1 MSPDTPP
8 SLRDLVTQEQWEQA
22 NALLRDFGPAAA
34 DAVMA
39 LPFEDQ
45 QKLFRNLPFDSA
57 ANLIGDFPY
66 FHAYVLLHSRP
77 SSEIQAIVDSMNPDV
92 LAHFL
97 EQLPEEAWQS
107 LTDTINPTAGFA
119 TPTAPAAAPAPRPA
133 QSPAQSS
140 AQRPAPSQ
148 RSPLQRPSATRA
160 TTPSAAAPPPS
171 LEPIV
176 EARAIEKKFRQPDGR
191 EIQVI
196 APVSLSL
203 EANTIVAVLG
213 PSGCG
218 KSTLLRMLSG
228 LAAPTTGE
236 VLWHGKPIADCSP
249 SVAIVFQSFALF
261 PWLTVLDNVEAPL
274 LARGMPHFERHHRA
288 LRSLASVG
296 LKGFE
301 LAYPK
306 ELSGGMRQRVGF
318 ARALSVEPEIL
329 FMDEPFSALDV
340 LTAENLR
347 GELLELWLAKKI
359 PTQSI
364 FIVTHNIEEAVLL
377 ADRILVLGRNPG
389 RIRADFRVAIPQP
402 RDRKAAAFLTYVDY
416 IYKIMTQPDSELA
429 PPSLAA
435 QQRTSHTALLPHA
448 RPSGISGFLELLI
461 DRGGEEDLY
470 HVASTLLMEVDDLL
484 PIVEAASMLGFA
496 TAREGDVTI
505 TPRGREFA
513 EADINNRKAIFRE
526 AVLAHVPLLQQ
537 MNSCLASKSD
547 ATMPMEFF
555 RDILDNHLTETAVN
569 EQIETALGWG
579 RYAEL
584 FTYDAETDQL
594 TARPTSSESHSVDGV
609 PSNS

>member
-1 MSPDTPP
+1 MTPDTSPT
-8 SLRDLVTQEQWEQA
+8 LRDLVTREQWEQA
-22 NALLRDFGPAAA
+22 HSVLRDLGPAAA

-39 LPFEDQ
+39 LHFEDQ
-45 QKLFRNLPFDSA
+45 KKLFRNLPFDSA
-57 ANLIGDFPY
+57 ANLIADFPY

-77 SSEIQAIVDSMNPDV
+77 SSEIQAIVEAMNPDA

-107 LTDTINPTAGFA
+107 LTDILNPNASSGGA
-119 TPTAPAAAPAPRPA
+119 IAASAAPVLRPAPSPMARPAPAQRPPLLRPPAAVSAIFAAAPAPIG
-133 QSPAQSS
+133 
-140 AQRPAPSQ
+140 
-148 RSPLQRPSATRA
+148 
-160 TTPSAAAPPPS
+160 
-171 LEPIV
+171 EPIV

-203 EANTIVAVLG
+203 EANTIIAVLG

-236 VLWHGKPIADCSP
+236 VLWHGKPIAECSP

-261 PWLTVLDNVEAPL
+261 PWLTVLSNVEAPL

-359 PTQSI
+359 PTKSI

-435 QQRTSHTALLPHA
+435 QQKTSHTALLPHA

-484 PIVEAASMLGFA
+484 PIVEAAAMLGFA

-513 EADINNRKAIFRE
+513 EADINARKFIFRE

-555 RDILDNHLTETAVN
+555 RDILDNHLTEQEVN
-569 EQIETALGWG
+569 EQVETALGWG

-584 FTYDAETDQL
+584 FTYDAETDQI
-594 TARPTSSESHSVDGV
+594 TSRAASSESHSSDGV

>member
-1 MSPDTPP
+1 MTPDTSPT
-8 SLRDLVTQEQWEQA
+8 LRDLVTREQWEQA
-22 NALLRDFGPAAA
+22 HSLLRDLGPAAA

-45 QKLFRNLPFDSA
+45 KKLFRNLPFDSA
-57 ANLIGDFPY
+57 ANLIADFPY
-66 FHAYVLLHSRP
+66 FHAYVLLHSRS
-77 SSEIQAIVDSMNPDV
+77 SSEIQAIVEAMNPDA

-107 LTDTINPTAGFA
+107 LTDTLNPPSAA
-119 TPTAPAAAPAPRPA
+119 VPASPAAVPRPA
-133 QSPAQSS
+133 QSPTPRPAP
-140 AQRPAPSQ
+140 AQRP
-148 RSPLQRPSATRA
+148 PLQRPLAAASAI
-160 TTPSAAAPPPS
+160 SAATAPAPIG
-171 LEPIV
+171 EPIV

-191 EIQVI
+191 EIKVI
-196 APVSLSL
+196 APVNLSL
-203 EANTIVAVLG
+203 EANTILAVLG

-236 VLWHGKPIADCSP
+236 VLWHGKPIAECSP

-274 LARGMPHFERHHRA
+274 LARGLPHFERHHRA

-359 PTQSI
+359 PTKSI

-389 RIRADFRVAIPQP
+389 RIRADFRVGIPQP

-429 PPSLAA
+429 PPSLA
-435 QQRTSHTALLPHA
+435 QKSTSHTALLPHA

-484 PIVEAASMLGFA
+484 PIVEAAAMLGFA

-513 EADINNRKAIFRE
+513 EADINARKVIFRE

-555 RDILDNHLTETAVN
+555 RDILDNHLTEQEVN
-569 EQIETALGWG
+569 EQVETALGWG

-584 FTYDAETDQL
+584 FTYDAETDQI
-594 TARPTSSESHSVDGV
+594 TSRGASSESHSRDGV

>member
-1 MSPDTPP
+1 MTPDTSPT
-8 SLRDLVTQEQWEQA
+8 LRDLVAREQWEQA
-22 NALLRDFGPAAA
+22 HSLLRDLGPAAA
-34 DAVMA
+34 DAIMA

-45 QKLFRNLPFDSA
+45 KTLFRNLPFDSA
-57 ANLIGDFPY
+57 ANLIADFPY

-77 SSEIQAIVDSMNPDV
+77 TSEMQAIVEAMNPDA

-107 LTDTINPTAGFA
+107 LTDTLNPNPSSAGIAASTAPVLRPPAQGPITRPAPAQRPLVPRPLAAAPTAISA
-119 TPTAPAAAPAPRPA
+119 AAAPAP
-133 QSPAQSS
+133 
-140 AQRPAPSQ
+140 
-148 RSPLQRPSATRA
+148 LG
-160 TTPSAAAPPPS
+160 
-171 LEPIV
+171 EPIV

-236 VLWHGKPIADCSP
+236 VLWHGKPIAECSP

-301 LAYPK
+301 MAYPK

-359 PTQSI
+359 PTKSI

-389 RIRADFRVAIPQP
+389 RIRADFRVGIPQP

-429 PPSLAA
+429 PPSLA
-435 QQRTSHTALLPHA
+435 QKSTSHTALLPHA

-484 PIVEAASMLGFA
+484 PIVEGAAMLGFA
-496 TAREGDVTI
+496 TAREGDVAI

-513 EADINNRKAIFRE
+513 EADINARKVIFRE

-555 RDILDNHLTETAVN
+555 RDILDNHLTEQEVN
-569 EQIETALGWG
+569 EQVETALGWG

-584 FTYDAETDQL
+584 FAYDAETDQI
-594 TARPTSSESHSVDGV
+594 TSRAASSESHSSDGV

>member
-1 MSPDTPP
+1 MTPDTSPT
-8 SLRDLVTQEQWEQA
+8 LRDLVTREQWEQA
-22 NALLRDFGPAAA
+22 HSVLRDLGPAAA

-39 LPFEDQ
+39 LHFEDQ
-45 QKLFRNLPFDSA
+45 KKLFRNLPFDSA
-57 ANLIGDFPY
+57 ANLIADFPY

-77 SSEIQAIVDSMNPDV
+77 SSEIQAIVEAMNPDA

-107 LTDTINPTAGFA
+107 LTDILNPNASSGGA
-119 TPTAPAAAPAPRPA
+119 IAASAAPVLRPAPSPMARPAPAQRPPLLRPPAAVSAIFAAAPAPIG
-133 QSPAQSS
+133 
-140 AQRPAPSQ
+140 
-148 RSPLQRPSATRA
+148 
-160 TTPSAAAPPPS
+160 
-171 LEPIV
+171 EPIV

-203 EANTIVAVLG
+203 EANTIIAVLG

-236 VLWHGKPIADCSP
+236 VLWHGKPIAECSP

-261 PWLTVLDNVEAPL
+261 PWLTVLSNVEAPL

-359 PTQSI
+359 PTKSI

-435 QQRTSHTALLPHA
+435 QQKTSHTALLPHA

-484 PIVEAASMLGFA
+484 PIVEAAAMLGFA

-513 EADINNRKAIFRE
+513 EADINARKFIFRE

-555 RDILDNHLTETAVN
+555 SDILDNHLTEQEVN
-569 EQIETALGWG
+569 EQVETALGWG

-584 FTYDAETDQL
+584 FTYDAETDQI
-594 TARPTSSESHSVDGV
+594 TSRAASSESHSSDGV

>member
-1 MSPDTPP
+1 MTPDTSPT
-8 SLRDLVTQEQWEQA
+8 LRDLVTREQWEQA
-22 NALLRDFGPAAA
+22 HSLLRDLGPAAA

-45 QKLFRNLPFDSA
+45 KKLFRNLPFDSA
-57 ANLIGDFPY
+57 ANLIADFPY
-66 FHAYVLLHSRP
+66 FHAYVLLHSRS
-77 SSEIQAIVDSMNPDV
+77 SSEIQAIVEAMNPDA

-107 LTDTINPTAGFA
+107 LTDTLNPPSAA
-119 TPTAPAAAPAPRPA
+119 VPASPAAVPRPA
-133 QSPAQSS
+133 QSPTPRPAP
-140 AQRPAPSQ
+140 AQRP
-148 RSPLQRPSATRA
+148 PLQRPLAAASAI
-160 TTPSAAAPPPS
+160 SAATAPAPIG
-171 LEPIV
+171 EPIV

-196 APVSLSL
+196 APVNLSL
-203 EANTIVAVLG
+203 EANTILAVLG

-236 VLWHGKPIADCSP
+236 VLWHGKPIAECSP

-274 LARGMPHFERHHRA
+274 LARGLPHFERHHRA

-359 PTQSI
+359 PTKSI

-389 RIRADFRVAIPQP
+389 RIRADFRVGIPQP

-429 PPSLAA
+429 PPSLA
-435 QQRTSHTALLPHA
+435 QKSTSHTALLPHA
-448 RPSGISGFLELLI
+448 RPAGISGFLELLI

-484 PIVEAASMLGFA
+484 PIVEAAAMLGFA

-513 EADINNRKAIFRE
+513 EADINARKVIFRE

-555 RDILDNHLTETAVN
+555 RDILDNHLTEQEVN
-569 EQIETALGWG
+569 EQVETALGWG

-584 FTYDAETDQL
+584 FTYDAETDQI
-594 TARPTSSESHSVDGV
+594 TSRGASSESHSRDGV

>member
-1 MSPDTPP
+1 
-8 SLRDLVTQEQWEQA
+8 
-22 NALLRDFGPAAA
+22 
-34 DAVMA
+34 
-39 LPFEDQ
+39 
-45 QKLFRNLPFDSA
+45 
-57 ANLIGDFPY
+57 
-66 FHAYVLLHSRP
+66 
-77 SSEIQAIVDSMNPDV
+77 
-92 LAHFL
+92 
-97 EQLPEEAWQS
+97 
-107 LTDTINPTAGFA
+107 
-119 TPTAPAAAPAPRPA
+119 
-133 QSPAQSS
+133 
-140 AQRPAPSQ
+140 
-148 RSPLQRPSATRA
+148 
-160 TTPSAAAPPPS
+160 
-171 LEPIV
+171 
-176 EARAIEKKFRQPDGR
+176 
-191 EIQVI
+191 
-196 APVSLSL
+196 
-203 EANTIVAVLG
+203 
-213 PSGCG
+213 
-218 KSTLLRMLSG
+218 
-228 LAAPTTGE
+228 
-236 VLWHGKPIADCSP
+236 
-249 SVAIVFQSFALF
+249 
-261 PWLTVLDNVEAPL
+261 VLDNVEAPL

-359 PTQSI
+359 PTKSI

-402 RDRKAAAFLTYVDY
+402 RDRKAATFLTYVDY

-435 QQRTSHTALLPHA
+435 QQKTSHTALLPHA

-484 PIVEAASMLGFA
+484 PIVEAAAMLGFA
-496 TAREGDVTI
+496 TAREGDVAI

-526 AVLAHVPLLQQ
+526 AILAHVPLLQQ

-555 RDILDNHLTETAVN
+555 RDILDNHLTEKEVN
-569 EQIETALGWG
+569 EQVETALGWG

-584 FTYDAETDQL
+584 FAYDAETDQI
-594 TARPTSSESHSVDGV
+594 TSRSASSESHSSDGV

>member
-1 MSPDTPP
+1 MTPDT
-8 SLRDLVTQEQWEQA
+8 SATLRDLVTREQWEQA
-22 NALLRDFGPAAA
+22 HSLLRDLGPAAA

-45 QKLFRNLPFDSA
+45 KKLFRNLPFDSA
-57 ANLIGDFPY
+57 ANLIADFPY
-66 FHAYVLLHSRP
+66 FHAYVLLHSRS
-77 SSEIQAIVDSMNPDV
+77 SSEIQAIVEAMNPDA

-107 LTDTINPTAGFA
+107 LTDTLNPPSAA
-119 TPTAPAAAPAPRPA
+119 VPASPAAVPRPA
-133 QSPAQSS
+133 QSPIP
-140 AQRPAPSQ
+140 RPAPAP
-148 RSPLQRPSATRA
+148 RPPLQRPLAAASAI
-160 TTPSAAAPPPS
+160 SAATAPAPIG
-171 LEPIV
+171 EPIV

-196 APVSLSL
+196 APVNLSL
-203 EANTIVAVLG
+203 EANTILAVLG

-236 VLWHGKPIADCSP
+236 VLWHGKPIAECSP

-274 LARGMPHFERHHRA
+274 LARGLPHFERHHRA

-359 PTQSI
+359 PTKSI

-389 RIRADFRVAIPQP
+389 RIRADFRVGIPQP

-429 PPSLAA
+429 PPSLA
-435 QQRTSHTALLPHA
+435 QKSTSHTALLPHA

-484 PIVEAASMLGFA
+484 PIVEAAAMLGFA

-513 EADINNRKAIFRE
+513 EADINARKVIFRE

-555 RDILDNHLTETAVN
+555 RDILDNHLTEQEVN
-569 EQIETALGWG
+569 EQVETALGWG

-584 FTYDAETDQL
+584 FTYDAETDQI
-594 TARPTSSESHSVDGV
+594 TSRGASSESHSRDGV
-609 PSNS
+609 PSHS